1 MQPTAPKPSEA
12 GLTKCWV
19 VFHNGNKKAFRSF
32 DTSGRYQVADPRAY
46 GIRGLKKM
54 VEKQFG
60 VANVKEA
67 RLYDTSTGRE
77 LEHLQ
82 NGQWVASQA

>member
-1 MQPTAPKPSEA
+1 MQAAVKPSEA

-19 VFHNGNKKAFRSF
+19 VFTNGAKKSFRSY
-32 DTSGRYQVADPRAY
+32 DTSGRYEVADPRAY

-54 VEKQFG
+54 VERQFG

-67 RLYDTSTGRE
+67 RIYDTATGQE
-77 LEHLQ
+77 LEHLHL
-82 NGQWVASQA
+82 GQWVAASQP

>member
-1 MQPTAPKPSEA
+1 MQSAAPKPSEA
-12 GLTKCWV
+12 GLTKAWV
-19 VFHNGNKKAFRSF
+19 LFHNGNKKDFRSY
-32 DTSGRYQVADPRAY
+32 DTSGRYEVTDPRAY

-54 VEKQFG
+54 VERFG

-77 LEHLQ
+77 IEKLL
-82 NGQWVASQA
+82 NGQWVASQV

>member
-1 MQPTAPKPSEA
+1 MQSTTPKPSEA

-19 VFHNGNKKAFRSF
+19 VFTNDNRKTFRSF
-32 DTSGRYQVADPRAY
+32 DSSGRYQVADPRAY

-54 VEKQFG
+54 VERFG

-77 LEHLQ
+77 IEKLQ